1 LPVILNFFFVKLTQ
15 CFDIILLLKLFNQKF
30 PNWLLPLDLRLGSW
44 QSQIWEPAYA
54 HEYPLFVV
62 ETKKD
67 IVGNESQVHMH
78 VWEICV
84 IQLIY
89 QYT

>member
-1 LPVILNFFFVKLTQ
+1 MLMKIEL
-15 CFDIILLLKLFNQKF
+15 
-30 PNWLLPLDLRLGSW
+30 
-44 QSQIWEPAYA
+44 PAYA

-78 VWEICV
+78 VELNIFD
-84 IQLIY
+84 IH
-89 QYT
+89 